1 MAQRMKDYIK
11 LVGWI
16 HLVSN
21 FMAFTEFGGIQIFSN
36 YVLLKPLVDSDL
48 PADISDVCKIVENQN
63 TTECQEYKVWI
74 KNFMY
79 VLKPI
84 SGFLRFINP
93 ISGSSSSQCKYSR
106 AKKSNRID
114 YIHIYFHVWS
124 IFRYYRQENYDAIL
138 YACNFYQEFFGK
150 PIALYSVVPSCVCF
164 SKIDKVTVRRLS

>member
-1 MAQRMKDYIK
+1 MAQRMRDYIK

-21 FMAFTEFGGIQIFSN
+21 LMAFTEFGGIQIFSN

-48 PADISDVCKIVENQN
+48 PADISDVCKVVENQN

-79 VLKPI
+79 D
-84 SGFLRFINP
+84 GFLRFINP

-114 YIHIYFHVWS
+114 YIYIYFHVWS
-124 IFRYYRQENYDAIL
+124 IFRYYRQKNYDAIL
-138 YACNFYQEFFGK
+138 YACNVYKEFFGK
-150 PIALYSVVPSCVCF
+150 QTALYCHHVFVF
-164 SKIDKVTVRRLS
+164 Q